1 MSKNRE
7 QAREVSRRA
16 LIQWSLAAGAALGVS
31 RGTILEVL
39 ERTAGKRTA
48 LAAAANPTK
57 RSVHIRGGQGG
68 CAWYQLLWPHND
80 VAAARRAGGSW
91 TATAAQTRTITGTGG
106 VLTTGP
112 NTPWTTLPP
121 ERQVTALMAGVNE
134 IHNQPPPKVVRALPS
149 GSMFAIASVLQ
160 ADIPTVV
167 PVITVGSV
175 GFGDAPGAP
184 QPASATGADDIVGLF
199 NSAAS
204 QATGLLHSS
213 NHADLYKA
221 QYETLAQLNRA
232 STVSTQRV

>member
-1 MSKNRE
+1 MSKRTTKRD
-7 QAREVSRRA
+7 QDREVSRRA

-48 LAAAANPTK
+48 LAAAASPTK

-68 CAWYQLLWPHND
+68 CAWYQLLWPHVD
-80 VAAARRAGGSW
+80 VAAGRKAGSSW
-91 TATAAQTRTITGTGG
+91 TFSAAQTVSVANTDRPLTI
-106 VLTTGP
+106 GP
-112 NTPWTTLPP
+112 NTPWATLPAN
-121 ERQVTALMAGVNE
+121 RQVTALMAGVNE
-134 IHNQPPPKVVRALPS
+134 IHNQTPPKVVRALPT

-184 QPASATGADDIVGLF
+184 HAASATGADAIV
-199 NSAAS
+199 
-204 QATGLLHSS
+204 
-213 NHADLYKA
+213 
-221 QYETLAQLNRA
+221 
-232 STVSTQRV
+232 